1 MNFPTLI
8 LYMTNLIKSSIQ
20 TELDS
25 FFQLL
30 NKASTP
36 VREITKSAFSQARAK
51 LDHHAFQELSQ
62 HVIQF
67 FESHF
72 PLRTWHGFRLLAI
85 DSTMITLPT
94 NADLI
99 EHFDQMP
106 TYTHHKRPQARASQ
120 LFDLLNRLTLHA
132 SIAPHETD
140 ERTLALE
147 HGPYLSHRDLVL
159 LDRGYPA
166 FWVFAWLLS
175 ESSHFCA
182 RVSRQSWASVKAF
195 YQSGCAER
203 IITIQPTEP
212 SRQLCR
218 QYGLPLIP
226 IRIRLIRVP
235 IDNGEDQV
243 LMTSLLD
250 SDSFPASLFGDLY
263 HQRWGIEENYK
274 QMKSRIEIENFTGKT
289 VHSIYQ
295 DFHARIFSANLTA
308 VLVHAAQDLLE
319 QDKVH
324 SPNSYR
330 VNFTY
335 ALSCM
340 KNTIVRLLLN
350 ARPYKYCLQLIQLFR
365 STIEP
370 VRPHRKFPRNTIRR
384 DHRLH
389 FQCYKRTA

>member
-1 MNFPTLI
+1 
-8 LYMTNLIKSSIQ
+8 MTNLLKSSIQ
-20 TELDS
+20 TEWDS

-30 NKASTP
+30 HKACAP
-36 VREITKSAFSQARAK
+36 IREITKSAFTQARAK
-51 LDHHAFQELSQ
+51 LNPQAFQELNQ
-62 HVIQF
+62 RMIQY

-72 PLRTWHGFRLLAI
+72 PLRTWRGYRLLAI
-85 DSTMITLPT
+85 DSSMVTLPK
-94 NADLI
+94 NEDAI
-99 EHFDQMP
+99 EHFDQRP
-106 TYTHHKRPQARASQ
+106 TFTHHKRPQARVSQ
-120 LFDLLNRLTLHA
+120 LYDLLNRLTLHA

-147 HGPYLSHRDLVL
+147 HGPYFSPRDLVL

-166 FWVFAWLLS
+166 FGFLAWLLS
-175 ESSHFCA
+175 ESTHFCA
-182 RVSRQSWASVKAF
+182 RVSLQSWASVKTF
-195 YQSGCAER
+195 YQSGRAEQ
-203 IITIQPTEP
+203 IITIQPTAP
-212 SRQLCR
+212 SRQFCR

-226 IRIRLIRVP
+226 IRVRLIRVP

-243 LMTSLLD
+243 LMISLLD
-250 SDSFPASLFGDLY
+250 SVSFLASLFGDLY
-263 HQRWGIEENYK
+263 HQRWSIEENYK

-295 DFHARIFSANLTA
+295 DFYARIFSMNLTA
-308 VLVHAAQDLLE
+308 VLVHAAQDFVDQE
-319 QDKVH
+319 NED
-324 SPNSYR
+324 SPRSYR

-350 ARPYKYCLQLIQLFR
+350 ACPYKYCLQLIQQFC
-365 STIEP
+365 STTEP
-370 VRPHRKFPRNTIRR
+370 VRPHRRFPRNTVRR

>member
-1 MNFPTLI
+1 
-8 LYMTNLIKSSIQ
+8 MTNLVKSSIQ

-25 FFQLL
+25 FFQMLH
-30 NKASTP
+30 KTSTP
-36 VREITKSAFSQARAK
+36 IRKITKSAFTQARSK
-51 LDHHAFQELSQ
+51 LDYHAFQELNA
-62 HVIQF
+62 HVIQY

-85 DSTMITLPT
+85 DSTMVTLPKNEDT
-94 NADLI
+94 I

-106 TYTHHKRPQARASQ
+106 TYTHHNKPQARASQ
-120 LFDLLNRLTLHA
+120 LYDLLNRLTLHA
-132 SIAPHETD
+132 SIAPHNRD

-147 HGPYLSHRDLVL
+147 HGPYLSRDDLVL

-166 FWVFAWLLS
+166 FWIFAWLLS
-175 ESSHFCA
+175 ESTHFCA
-182 RVSRQSWASVKAF
+182 RVSRQSWASVKTF
-195 YQSGCAER
+195 YQSGRTEQV
-203 IITIQPTEP
+203 ITIQPTAS
-212 SRQLCR
+212 SRQLCL
-218 QYGLPLIP
+218 QYGLPLTP
-226 IRIRLIRVP
+226 IDVRLIRVP
-235 IDNGEDQV
+235 TDDGEDQV

-295 DFHARIFSANLTA
+295 DFYARIFSMNLTA
-308 VLVHAAQDLLE
+308 LLVHAAQDLVDQE
-319 QDKVH
+319 KED
-324 SPNSYR
+324 SPRSYR

-340 KNTIVRLLLN
+340 KNTIVRLLRN
-350 ARPYKYCLQLIQLFR
+350 ARPYTYCLQLIQLFR

-370 VRPHRKFPRNTIRR
+370 VRLNRKFQRYTIRR